1 MEHRL
6 KEHRLVLL
14 RHAKSD
20 WPQGVDDLERP
31 LSERGRVD
39 AAAAGRE
46 LAALGVPDLL
56 LCSPARRT
64 RQTARLALEGLGKAL
79 GSASIPALATRF
91 ESVIYGAS
99 VPELVGLLRAVP
111 AQIGSVLLIG
121 HEPTMSATAREL
133 AGPGSAAG
141 ALDRL
146 EIKYPTSGMA
156 VFRLEADWVDL
167 EPGKAVLEKFV
178 VPRG

>member
-1 MEHRL
+1 MERRL
-6 KEHRLVLL
+6 ILL

-20 WPQGVDDLERP
+20 WPAGVDDLERP

-39 AAAAGRE
+39 AGAAGRE

-64 RQTARLALEGLGKAL
+64 RQTARLTLEALGKTL
-79 GSASIPALATRF
+79 GSPSVPAPVTRF
-91 ESVIYGAS
+91 EPVIYGAS
-99 VPELVGLLRAVP
+99 VPELIDLLRAVP
-111 AQIGSVLLIG
+111 DDPRTVLLIG

-133 AGPGSAAG
+133 AGPGSAGEDLA
-141 ALDRL
+141 RL
-146 EIKYPTSGMA
+146 EAKYPTAGMA
-156 VFRLEADWVDL
+156 VFRLDTAWAALAPGGTTL
-167 EPGKAVLEKFV
+167 ERFA